1 MKKYNLSEIMHKAW
15 KLYRKGVSSFAEAL
29 HRAWNSAKAAP
40 VNAQR
45 IEEAQ
50 QAAGITEPVNT
61 WAGWKA
67 AGYMVEHGAKASVSG
82 GADPQQQGRR
92 PDLPGIVLR
101 CITGAAAGSAVKG
114 EQTMKT
120 EITTK
125 ELEEAMNAVLKQARK
140 MEESD
145 EPEERRHGFGM
156 ESALTALAIY
166 LDL

>member
-67 AGYMVEHGAKASVSG
+67 AGYIVEHGAKALF
-82 GADPQQQGRR
+82 Q
-92 PDLPGIVLR
+92 
-101 CITGAAAGSAVKG
+101 
-114 EQTMKT
+114 
-120 EITTK
+120 
-125 ELEEAMNAVLKQARK
+125 AVLIHCRLSKACCTFV
-140 MEESD
+140 S
-145 EPEERRHGFGM
+145 
-156 ESALTALAIY
+156 SASAMATLWPLTMTATASGV
-166 LDL
+166 DRSSSR

>member
-61 WAGWKA
+61 RPTGHRSSVHRRCSRWKPCNTRRDPRREDGSPPGMMG
-67 AGYMVEHGAKASVSG
+67 GYDHEV
-82 GADPQQQGRR
+82 
-92 PDLPGIVLR
+92 
-101 CITGAAAGSAVKG
+101 G
-114 EQTMKT
+114 EENQ
-120 EITTK
+120 
-125 ELEEAMNAVLKQARK
+125 LAR
-140 MEESD
+140 
-145 EPEERRHGFGM
+145 
-156 ESALTALAIY
+156 L
-166 LDL
+166 

>member
-61 WAGWKA
+61 WAGWKT
-67 AGYMVEHGAKASVSG
+67 AGFEVLHGAKALFQVVLIHSSKG
-82 GADPQQQGRR
+82 DSQTYRASFFGASQ
-92 PDLPGIVLR
+92 
-101 CITGAAAGSAVKG
+101 VKP
-114 EQTMKT
+114 
-120 EITTK
+120 
-125 ELEEAMNAVLKQARK
+125 LNA
-140 MEESD
+140 
-145 EPEERRHGFGM
+145 
-156 ESALTALAIY
+156 
-166 LDL
+166 